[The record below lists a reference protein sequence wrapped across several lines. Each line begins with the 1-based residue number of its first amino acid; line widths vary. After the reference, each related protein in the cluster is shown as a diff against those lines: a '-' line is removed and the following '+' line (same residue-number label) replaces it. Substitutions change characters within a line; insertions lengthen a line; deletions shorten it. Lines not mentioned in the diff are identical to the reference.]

1 MTHAVQQAISIV
13 KARRYVGMNHNL
25 RGFMVKEISNS
36 SNTVDMEICHTT
48 INASRGYSYLGLH
61 KRKRQCPLK

>member
-25 RGFMVKEISNS
+25 CGFMVKEISNS

-48 INASRGYSYLGLH
+48 NMLH
-61 KRKRQCPLK
+61 VAIHT